1 MKLNPKIEHH
11 IILASLL
18 ALWAFLFSFFAR
30 PFEHG
35 NMDLGIWISVSIGF
49 SIAAFLAYSFVA
61 IYQKI
66 IFRKLNKWNILL
78 ELSTYFVFYF
88 FYSILTYT
96 YYRSPMIRGFYD
108 FPRFFTE
115 IIINITLIISPIIF
129 LLRKYAIK
137 LIPKKEEYI
146 IFKGENKLDFLKIKK
161 DELICISNSQ
171 NYVEI
176 FFLENEQLKT
186 KLIRSSLKK
195 IQYEFDFLIQVH
207 RSHLINPSHF
217 KAWKDSNTI
226 LLTQTELPVSKSYKN
241 RILSL

>member
-1 MKLNPKIEHH
+1 MTLNPKVEHH
-11 IILASLL
+11 IIIAFLL
-18 ALWAFLFSFFAR
+18 ALWAFIFGFFAR

-35 NMDLGIWISVSIGF
+35 NMDLGIWIRVSIGF
-49 SIAAFLAYSFVA
+49 SLATFLAYILVA
-61 IYQKI
+61 FYQKI
-66 IFRKLNKWNILL
+66 IYNRLSKWNIYL
-78 ELSTYFVFYF
+78 EISIYFVFYF
-88 FYSILTYT
+88 VYTIITYFYYKSSLV
-96 YYRSPMIRGFYD
+96 RGFYD

-115 IIINITLIISPIIF
+115 IILNITLIITPIIF
-129 LLRKYAIK
+129 LLRRYTIK
-137 LIPKKEEYI
+137 LIPQKEEYI
-146 IFKGENKLDFLKIKK
+146 TFKGDNKLDFLKIKK

-217 KAWKDSNTI
+217 KSWKDSATI
-226 LLTQTELPVSKSYKN
+226 LLTQVELPVSKSYKN
-241 RILSL
+241 RLLAL